1 MENKKINIAII
12 DDSEVIRERIAAKLS
27 AINGLEVVWQAVDL
41 PDSYKSFELQK
52 PDAVILDIQLP
63 SGNGIEFLEHIK
75 KTHKDII
82 TIMLTNY
89 PINQFRKKCIDSGA
103 DFFFDKSTEF
113 EKVFYVLKSLAN
125 KSLSKIHDGI

>member
-1 MENKKINIAII
+1 MKMGNKKINIAII
-12 DDSEVIRERIAAKLS
+12 DDSDIIRQRIADKLS
-27 AINGLEVVWQAVDL
+27 TMNGLEVVWQAEDL
-41 PDSYKSFELQK
+41 PGSYESLNKQK

-75 KTHKDII
+75 KLHKDII

-89 PINQFRKKCIDSGA
+89 PINQFRKKCSDAGA

-113 EKVFYVLKSLAN
+113 DKVFCVLKAMTN
-125 KSLSKIHDGI
+125 GNGKC

>member
-1 MENKKINIAII
+1 MENKKINIAIV
-12 DDSEVIRERIAAKLS
+12 DDSEVIRERIATKL
-27 AINGLEVVWQAVDL
+27 ATIDGLEVVWQAEDL
-41 PDSYKSFELQK
+41 PGSYESFDKQK

-75 KTHKDII
+75 KTHKEIV

-113 EKVFYVLKSLAN
+113 EKVFCVLKSMVN
-125 KSLSKIHDGI
+125 ENIN

>member
-12 DDSEVIRERIAAKLS
+12 DDSEVIRERIATKL
-27 AINGLEVVWQAVDL
+27 ATINGLEVVWQAEDL
-41 PDSYKSFELQK
+41 PGSYESFDKQK

-75 KTHKDII
+75 KNHKNIV

-103 DFFFDKSTEF
+103 DYFFDKSTEF
-113 EKVFYVLKSLAN
+113 ENVFYVLKSMVN
-125 KSLSKIHDGI
+125 GNSN